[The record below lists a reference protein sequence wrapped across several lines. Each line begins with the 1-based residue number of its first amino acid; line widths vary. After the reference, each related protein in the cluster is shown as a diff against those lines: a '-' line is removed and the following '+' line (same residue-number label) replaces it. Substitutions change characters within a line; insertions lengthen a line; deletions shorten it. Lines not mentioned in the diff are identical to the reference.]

1 MFNLL
6 NTLMLLMPL
15 TLVGARCDSDL
26 SCAKYTIKICEETQE
41 PADCQFDRLPD
52 EAIIQACDKWSTKH
66 EGREALACS
75 VYYDNN
81 KKMKTIE
88 AEE

>member
-41 PADCQFDRLPD
+41 PADCQFDMLPD
-52 EAIIQACDKWSTKH
+52 EAIIDACSMWSVKH
-66 EGREALACS
+66 EGREALACAVWHES
-75 VYYDNN
+75 N
-81 KKMKTIE
+81 KNSKTIE